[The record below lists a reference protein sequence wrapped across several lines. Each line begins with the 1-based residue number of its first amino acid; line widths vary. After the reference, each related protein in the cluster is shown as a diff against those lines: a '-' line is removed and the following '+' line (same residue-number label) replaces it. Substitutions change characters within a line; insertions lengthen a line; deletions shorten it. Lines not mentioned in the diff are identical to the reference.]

1 MTLTLTTVQTFLK
14 KWQEESGGKLKY
26 ALAKRD
32 SLSEKDL
39 EGVDLVVALGGD
51 GTTLIASHW
60 ISSLSSSLSSF
71 SSSRSDGCN
80 AKSSSLASDRPKLIG
95 INTDPAVLAPCLTFT
110 KKAEDE
116 RRSTGWLCAADA
128 NDVED
133 VLREILFASSEA
145 SNSPRNNNN
154 NNSSNECSDSND
166 NNNNNKESS
175 RNSSGVNSLK
185 RRPIRANR
193 IRIKVNGKTW
203 KTMPLALNDV
213 LICHNS
219 PAALSRYSVLL
230 EEDDLVNTPPK
241 HSDDDNDKD
250 GEDGNKKKKFE
261 AYYHIRSSGLR
272 LCTALGATAAMKSA
286 GGFAMSRDD
295 ARIQFHDR
303 EPIYYDHEP
312 KPPGRGRGFY
322 QANKTTKFRWNTR
335 VGKIYVDGAHVCHH
349 IKIGD
354 EIEVESAIGDEV
366 EIYCRNFRNIALT

>member
-1 MTLTLTTVQTFLK
+1 LK
-14 KWQEESGGKLKY
+14 EWERETGGRLRHS
-26 ALAKRD
+26 LVSRD
-32 SLSEKDL
+32 SLSEKAVR
-39 EGVDLVVALGGD
+39 GKDLVVALGGD

-60 ISSLSSSLSSF
+60 ISSSF
-71 SSSRSDGCN
+71 SSSSREGDDEEKDDEDDDDDGGED
-80 AKSSSLASDRPKLIG
+80 ASSSFVRPKLIG

-145 SNSPRNNNN
+145 SPLLPQDV
-154 NNSSNECSDSND
+154 SSDG
-166 NNNNNKESS
+166 KESS
-175 RNSSGVNSLK
+175 DISNSSSTSSSSSSLK

-193 IRIKVNGKTW
+193 IRVKVNGQTW

-230 EEDDLVNTPPK
+230 EESDLVNKPPPAPL
-241 HSDDDNDKD
+241 SDETAPTSEVSK
-250 GEDGNKKKKFE
+250 

-272 LCTALGATAAMKSA
+272 LCTALGSTAAMKSA
-286 GGFAMSRDD
+286 GGYAMSRNDQ
-295 ARIQFHDR
+295 RIQFHDR

-322 QANKTTKFRWNTR
+322 DANKTTKFRWNTR
-335 VGKIYVDGAHVCHH
+335 VGKIFVDGAHVCHD

-354 EIEVESAIGDEV
+354 EIEVESAIGDEI
-366 EIYCRNFRNIALT
+366 EIYCKNFRNIALT

>member
-1 MTLTLTTVQTFLK
+1 VQTFLK

-71 SSSRSDGCN
+71 SSSRSDGGN

>member
-1 MTLTLTTVQTFLK
+1 VRTFLK
-14 KWQEESGGKLKY
+14 EWERETGGRLRHS
-26 ALAKRD
+26 LVSRD
-32 SLSEKDL
+32 SLSEKDVR
-39 EGVDLVVALGGD
+39 GKDLVVALGGD

-60 ISSLSSSLSSF
+60 ISSSF
-71 SSSRSDGCN
+71 SSSREGDENEDDGGED
-80 AKSSSLASDRPKLIG
+80 ASSFVRPKLIG

-145 SNSPRNNNN
+145 SPLLPQNVSSEGVSDGKGSS
-154 NNSSNECSDSND
+154 NSSSSSSSSSSSISN
-166 NNNNNKESS
+166 
-175 RNSSGVNSLK
+175 SGSLK

-193 IRIKVNGKTW
+193 IRVKVNGQTW

-230 EEDDLVNTPPK
+230 EESDLVNKPPPPPL
-241 HSDDDNDKD
+241 SDGTAPSSEVSK
-250 GEDGNKKKKFE
+250 

-272 LCTALGATAAMKSA
+272 LCTALGSTAAMKSA
-286 GGFAMSRDD
+286 GGFAMSRNDQ
-295 ARIQFHDR
+295 RIQFHDR

-322 QANKTTKFRWNTR
+322 AANKTTKFRWNTR
-335 VGKIYVDGAHVCHH
+335 VGKIFVDGAHVCHD

-354 EIEVESAIGDEV
+354 EIEVESAIGEEI
-366 EIYCRNFRNIALT
+366 EIYCKNFRNIALT